1 MVSYNAL
8 MRQKEFFIKL
18 FRDTYNEAESN
29 RPLTNASA
37 TSVQR
42 LFMGVTLRS
51 IITKQRYIVFPIL
64 NEQMHDSYLLII
76 HKNTSHLRKEHS
88 FICRCLT

>member
-8 MRQKEFFIKL
+8 MQQKDFFIKL

-29 RPLTNASA
+29 RRLNNASA

-42 LFMGVTLRS
+42 LFRGFTLRS
-51 IITKQRYIVFPIL
+51 IIIKQRFVLDLNSTIVEGRIYI
-64 NEQMHDSYLLII
+64 
-76 HKNTSHLRKEHS
+76 
-88 FICRCLT
+88 